1 MEYQIETITTM
12 GGLPL
17 PAIKIGKVCIA
28 YNQLTQE
35 ILGSDFMVA
44 LIQAVE
50 SETNQER
57 LTSKA
62 AIFQHVTLLLS
73 VNNQKLEIS
82 LYVSRNFAGLIYA
95 LLQTAPVLQTA

>member
-17 PAIKIGKVCIA
+17 TAIKIGKVCIA

-35 ILGSDFMVA
+35 LLGSDFMVA

-50 SETNQER
+50 SETN
-57 LTSKA
+57 S
-62 AIFQHVTLLLS
+62 
-73 VNNQKLEIS
+73 S
-82 LYVSRNFAGLIYA
+82 LF
-95 LLQTAPVLQTA
+95 